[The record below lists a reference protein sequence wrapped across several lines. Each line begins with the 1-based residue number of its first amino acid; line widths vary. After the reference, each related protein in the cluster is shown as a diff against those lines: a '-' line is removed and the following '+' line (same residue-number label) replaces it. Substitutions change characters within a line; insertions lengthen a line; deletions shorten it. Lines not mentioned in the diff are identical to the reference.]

1 MTRSD
6 TSRHRWRIGFLGGG
20 DTEAGPGG
28 GCAPT
33 EAFIEQVKQRGESV
47 EVTLLLPDGSDAM
60 ASLDLHDW
68 RWLEFRPGDIVPV
81 RRLALGRLS
90 A

>member
-1 MTRSD
+1 MIRPGPP
-6 TSRHRWRIGFLGGG
+6 RHRWRIGFLRGG
-20 DTEAGPGG
+20 DTEAGSAGQ
-28 GCAPT
+28 CAPT
-33 EAFIEQVKQRGESV
+33 EAFIEQVRQRGESV

-60 ASLDLHDW
+60 ASLNLHDW

-81 RRLALGRLS
+81 RRLALGQLS